1 MGAITFGMSN
11 QSSDIAENYSDPL
24 IKEQEKLN
32 YYTTNENKKI
42 QETETRLEDMTI
54 KEIFLNIS
62 KTFNNIVNEILNM
75 EKDGVS
81 VTFYNII
88 SIFFKG
94 DRMLY
99 IGIVMFLTLIMLFV
113 IDITSPPGQN
123 LL

>member
-1 MGAITFGMSN
+1 MGAITFGI
-11 QSSDIAENYSDPL
+11 SSDVAENYSDSL
-24 IKEQEKLN
+24 IKEQEKLH